1 MLIGFLVVTAA
12 AIVCLIGWG
21 IAVYRNKQ
29 IPEED
34 EEQVLEFRKNLLGS
48 ASGYLAWYFG
58 VNLEKLDE
66 TRFSFS
72 KPNPYATMEQIVLND
87 AVICNIEVNW
97 LTQKYYIVVTIAL
110 ENNRNV
116 TKCFKGKFGNGYTV
130 NFEKLGD
137 WLLKN
142 FKIEEEK
149 PEPEKENAAPQV
161 DAEQEF
167 QEAKAELLGLMLRAY
182 DKAPDVDAEELKDSY
197 YTSLMLSIK
206 HILSIKDDNLKE
218 KLLTHLGKELLY
230 VMKFTEDEFVGFMVK
245 QVTGAQSK
253 EEVESFLRND
263 DENEY
268 VFKKENPDDNEEV

>member
-1 MLIGFLVVTAA
+1 MLIGFMVVTAA

-21 IAVYRNKQ
+21 IAVYRNRQ
-29 IPEED
+29 IPEDD
-34 EEQVLEFRKNLLGS
+34 EEQVLEFRKNLLGA

-58 VNLEKLDE
+58 VDLEKLDE
-66 TRFSFS
+66 TRISFS

-87 AVICNIEVNW
+87 AVIGNIEVNW
-97 LTQKYYIVVTIAL
+97 LTQRYYIVITIAL
-110 ENNRNV
+110 ENNKNL

-149 PEPEKENAAPQV
+149 SESEKENAAPQK
-161 DAEQEF
+161 DAEQEL
-167 QEAKAELLGLMLRAY
+167 QEAKTQLLGLMLRAY
-182 DKAPDVDAEELKDSY
+182 DKAPDVDAEELKESY
-197 YTSLMLSIK
+197 YSSLMLSIK
-206 HILSIKDDNLKE
+206 HILSIKDNDIRE

-245 QVTGAQSK
+245 QVTGAK
-253 EEVESFLRND
+253 NDEEVEAFLRDD

-268 VFKKENPDDNEEV
+268 VFKKENPDETEEA